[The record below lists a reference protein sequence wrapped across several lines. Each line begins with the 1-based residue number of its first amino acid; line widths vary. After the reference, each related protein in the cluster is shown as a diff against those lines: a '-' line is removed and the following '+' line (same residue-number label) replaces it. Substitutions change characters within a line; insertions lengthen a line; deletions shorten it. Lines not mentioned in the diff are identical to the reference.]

1 MCPHGAPAYTYV
13 HGATCAPG
21 PVPCNQTATRPATRL
36 PISPR
41 GHAHS
46 RTTAGGT
53 AARSRLTRPNTP
65 TKGFH
70 PLRTRQRPPSL
81 TTYCW
86 AYQAPEENATA
97 SSDSLNSNPSH
108 PAPEERVQGPCRMNE
123 KCQESHF
130 RIMPCS
136 GRRRSGKRNLGHG
149 ATGRPAPAQ
158 RHPRRKQPGRSA
170 GQSQRHETGAVG
182 SVPMPAVR
190 ESLCVFN
197 FIFPLVLSE

>member
-1 MCPHGAPAYTYV
+1 MQSNGHAACHAPPHLSARACTQQDNRWWHRRALAAHAPKYAHQGVPPVAHPAAPAISY
-13 HGATCAPG
+13 HLILGLP
-21 PVPCNQTATRPATRL
+21 PFRPLKKRRLRVPIHSTRTPLIRRRK
-36 PISPR
+36 R
-41 GHAHS
+41 GKS
-46 RTTAGGT
+46 R
-53 AARSRLTRPNTP
+53 
-65 TKGFH
+65 
-70 PLRTRQRPPSL
+70 
-81 TTYCW
+81 
-86 AYQAPEENATA
+86 
-97 SSDSLNSNPSH
+97 H
-108 PAPEERVQGPCRMNE
+108 PARPLGRAVPDDE